1 MRTFIKNMDLKILL
15 RVVEQIADEKNIPKE
30 SVLEAVES
38 SIAAAYKKEYGKRGD
53 IIKAKLNVKTGKL
66 DFWKIRNVVD
76 ETMVVMDEEKK
87 AEKKEWKEGE
97 EIIPVYSPE
106 RHILIKEAKVIK
118 PDVEL
123 GEDMEF
129 PLEEHEDFGRIAAQT
144 AKQVILQKIREA
156 ERDSVKKEF
165 LGKEGE
171 IISGLIQRIERGNV
185 FVDLGRAIGI
195 MFFNETIPGEYYR
208 TGERLKFYLVAVQ
221 DESKLPGLVLSRS
234 HPKFVNKLFEMEV
247 PEIHEGTVEIKAI
260 AREAGNRSKI
270 AVASNIE
277 GVDPVGACV
286 GQRGTRVMAV
296 TNELGN
302 EKIDIIEWSE
312 DPAKFVAAALSPAKT
327 KGVEILDRREAR
339 VYVPD
344 DQLSLAIG
352 KAGQNVRLAAK
363 LTGWKIDVRSL
374 SRPDEILNEGTAE
387 AVEIAEPKEVSKEKI
402 EKEKTK
408 E

>member
-1 MRTFIKNMDLKILL
+1 MMDLKTLS
-15 RVVEQIADEKNIPKE
+15 RVVEQIADEKKIPKE

-66 DFWKIRNVVD
+66 DFWKIRTVVD
-76 ETMVVMDEEKK
+76 ETTVVISEVEATTKWADRQ
-87 AEKKEWKEGE
+87 GE
-97 EIIPVYSPE
+97 EIIPIYSPE
-106 RHILIKEAKVIK
+106 RHILIEEAKSIK
-118 PDVEL
+118 SDVEL

-129 PLEEHEDFGRIAAQT
+129 PLEVHENFGRIAAQT
-144 AKQVILQKIREA
+144 AKQVILQKIREI
-156 ERDSVKKEF
+156 ERDSVKKEY

-171 IISGLIQRIERGNV
+171 IVSGLIQRIERGNV
-185 FVDLGRAIGI
+185 FVDLGRAVGI

-208 TGERLKFYLVAVQ
+208 IGERLKFYLVAVQ

-234 HPKFVNKLFEMEV
+234 HPKFVNKLFELEV
-247 PEIHEGTVEIKAI
+247 PEIHEGTVEIKSI

-286 GQRGTRVMAV
+286 GQRGTRVIAV

-302 EKIDIIEWSE
+302 EKIDIIEWFE
-312 DPAKFVAAALSPAKT
+312 DPAKFIAASLSPAKT
-327 KGVEILDRREAR
+327 KGVEISERREAR
-339 VYVPD
+339 VYVPE

-374 SRPDEILNEGTAE
+374 TRPDEVLAEG
-387 AVEIAEPKEVSKEKI
+387 IAEVAEGIKPIEESIEKI
-402 EKEKTK
+402 EKEKK
-408 E
+408 EE

>member
-1 MRTFIKNMDLKILL
+1 MIDLKTLL
-15 RVVEQIADEKNIPKE
+15 RVVEQIADEKKISKE

-53 IIKAKLNVKTGKL
+53 IIKAKFNIKTGKI
-66 DFWKIRNVVD
+66 DFWKIRTVVD
-76 ETMVVMDEEKK
+76 ETMVIMNEEEKI
-87 AEKKEWKEGE
+87 EKKEGLPADRHGE

-106 RHILIKEAKVIK
+106 RHILIKEAKAIK
-118 PDVEL
+118 SDVKLE
-123 GEDMEF
+123 EDMEF
-129 PLEEHEDFGRIAAQT
+129 PLEVHEDFGRIAAQT

-156 ERDSVKKEF
+156 ERDSVKKEY

-171 IISGLIQRIERGNV
+171 IVSGLIQRIERGNV
-185 FVDLGRAIGI
+185 FVDLGRAVGI

-208 TGERLKFYLVAVQ
+208 IGERLKFYLVAVQ

-234 HPKFVNKLFEMEV
+234 HPKFVNKLFELEV
-247 PEIHEGTVEIKAI
+247 PEIHEGTVEIKSI

-270 AVASNIE
+270 AVASSIE

-302 EKIDIIEWSE
+302 EKIDIIEWFE
-312 DPAKFVAAALSPAKT
+312 DPSKFVAASLSPAKT
-327 KGVEILDRREAR
+327 KNVEILERREAR
-339 VYVPD
+339 VYVPE

-374 SRPDEILNEGTAE
+374 TRPDEVLAEG
-387 AVEIAEPKEVSKEKI
+387 IAEVVEKI
-402 EKEKTK
+402 EPESTLTEEIKKE

>member
-1 MRTFIKNMDLKILL
+1 MIDLKTLL
-15 RVVEQIADEKNIPKE
+15 RVVEQIADEKKISKE

-53 IIKAKLNVKTGKL
+53 IIKAKFNIKTGKI
-66 DFWKIRNVVD
+66 DFWKIRTVVD
-76 ETMVVMDEEKK
+76 EAMVIMNEEEKI
-87 AEKKEWKEGE
+87 EKKEGLPADRHGE

-106 RHILIKEAKVIK
+106 RHILIKEAKAIK
-118 PDVEL
+118 SDVKLE
-123 GEDMEF
+123 EDMEF
-129 PLEEHEDFGRIAAQT
+129 PLEVHEDFGRIAAQT

-156 ERDSVKKEF
+156 ERDSVKKEY

-171 IISGLIQRIERGNV
+171 IVSGLIQRIERGNV
-185 FVDLGRAIGI
+185 FVDLGRAVGI

-208 TGERLKFYLVAVQ
+208 IGERLKFYLVAVQ

-234 HPKFVNKLFEMEV
+234 HPKFVNKLFELEV
-247 PEIHEGTVEIKAI
+247 PEIHEGTVEIKSI

-270 AVASNIE
+270 AVASSIE

-302 EKIDIIEWSE
+302 EKIDIIEWFE
-312 DPAKFVAAALSPAKT
+312 DPSKFVAASLSPAKT
-327 KGVEILDRREAR
+327 KNVEILERREAR
-339 VYVPD
+339 VYVPE

-374 SRPDEILNEGTAE
+374 TRPDEVLAEG
-387 AVEIAEPKEVSKEKI
+387 IAEVVEKI
-402 EKEKTK
+402 EPESTLTEEIKKE